1 MKPSPVYVDVTQ
13 REKLEE
19 IFAVA
24 IESNSPLP
32 DDEDAT
38 IEYDEDV
45 NLDIFLWSFL
55 NWVGE
60 KRRALEELCM
70 RIRPGLLLFIL
81 RLKMNHRFNLMG
93 DVH

>member
-1 MKPSPVYVDVTQ
+1 
-13 REKLEE
+13 LEE
-19 IFAVA
+19 IGAAA

-32 DDEDAT
+32 DDEYAT
-38 IEYDEDV
+38 IADDEDV
-45 NLDIFLWSFL
+45 NLDIFSWSFL

-60 KRRALEELCM
+60 KRRALEELCV

-93 DVH
+93 DVP